1 MHRDCSPPS
10 SLPLHSPHTPSS
22 SVTPTP
28 TPPPLAPGSYGTMT
42 GMDVS
47 THTSTGG
54 YGNGGQNFWGG
65 HDFHVPSPQ
74 RAGSYGLATGPK
86 MTAGSGTA
94 MSGSMGSFSSPSSM
108 HGMSPMGMM
117 PTGYPSPNPSP
128 AGCYGVATAG
138 GYAAAAAAAANAAPY
153 YSNVGM
159 DYHHHHHSTHSMA
172 SHHHSMGS
180 YGQVKAAEDCLLF
193 AFNNTALCWL
203 QMGSYPGS
211 AQSAYASASAAAQA
225 AVQANHHHGVIGN
238 GRPTVPSGGS
248 QQQQQQQDCLDYE
261 AKFQVLW
268 LWKETGTTTM

>member
-1 MHRDCSPPS
+1 MHRECSPPS

-28 TPPPLAPGSYGTMT
+28 TPPPLGAGGLTGGYGTMVA
-42 GMDVS
+42 GMVDVS
-47 THTSTGG
+47 THASTGGGGGGVGGVGVGGG
-54 YGNGGQNFWGG
+54 YGNGGNTNFWGG

-86 MTAGSGTA
+86 MTGSSSSVGTP

-159 DYHHHHHSTHSMA
+159 DYHHHHHTTHSMA

-180 YGQVKAAEDCLLF
+180 YGQVNI
-193 AFNNTALCWL
+193 FNSFPIQFFIKKN
-203 QMGSYPGS
+203 
-211 AQSAYASASAAAQA
+211 
-225 AVQANHHHGVIGN
+225 V
-238 GRPTVPSGGS
+238 
-248 QQQQQQQDCLDYE
+248 
-261 AKFQVLW
+261 F
-268 LWKETGTTTM
+268 